1 VVLALVRRLN
11 FLSFK
16 HRELGWCQ
24 CAEAAV
30 RPQVVVVVP
39 PPLDNRTRLGQ
50 AGEHVLVEALVAQL
64 AVE

>member
-1 VVLALVRRLN
+1 MVLALVRRLN

-30 RPQVVVVVP
+30 RPEVVVVVTP
-39 PPLDNRTRLGQ
+39 RFNGLTRLGQ
-50 AGEHVLVEALVAQL
+50 AEEDVLVEAFISQP